1 MKRLLLAAL
10 ALLALAPAAG
20 AAEKVTL
27 TLFMYRDVTAPEA
40 GTWDLV
46 LEGFKK
52 ANPGID
58 IQAEYLFNDPYHQ
71 KLRAMAQADQLPDVF
86 FLWPDKKTG
95 FANGLEGGKPL
106 AKDLRPYLKGHESEF
121 VPSALAPQGRNGE
134 IFELPEQVTAT
145 HVLYVNN
152 ALLKKLGL
160 AFPKTMD
167 ELIAQG
173 PKIRAAGLVPIA
185 MANKDGWE
193 MQSCLLSALTERA
206 GGIDWYNKAIKGEGA
221 SFADPQFANA
231 LDVIKQL
238 SDKEMFAPG
247 INQMEYAV
255 ASQMF
260 AAEKAVYYIDGGWKV
275 NELQQTL
282 TPEQK
287 QNVTLETF
295 PAIPNQKGQAGSTAL
310 VAGTGL
316 AMNAKL
322 TGAKAE
328 AAWKFVYWYA
338 GPGGA
343 EIRMAGG
350 ALPAFK
356 VDVKKL
362 AKPVDPLVQKLQAFL
377 ASHPYGWVID
387 SKMDGEGM
395 KVLHPDIQ
403 EMMFGKKS
411 PKQVAD
417 EYESWVKQHDT
428 NRVKKS

>member
-1 MKRLLLAAL
+1 MRKLLLAAL
-10 ALLALAPAAG
+10 AILAFAPAAR
-20 AAEKVTL
+20 AADKVTL

-46 LEGFKK
+46 LDGFKK
-52 ANPGID
+52 ANPGIE

-95 FANGLEGGKPL
+95 FVNGLEGGKSF
-106 AKDLRPYLKGHESEF
+106 AKDLRPFLKGHEAEF
-121 VPSALAPQGRNGE
+121 VPSALTPQGRGGE
-134 IFELPEQVTAT
+134 LFELPEQVTAT
-145 HVLYVNN
+145 HVFYVNN

-160 AFPKTMD
+160 TFPKTVA

-173 PKIRAAGLVPIA
+173 KKIRDAGLVPIA

-206 GGIDWYNKAIKGEGA
+206 GGLDWYNKVIKGEGA
-221 SFADPQFANA
+221 SFADPQFVNA

-238 SDKEMFAPG
+238 SDNQMFAPG
-247 INQMEYAV
+247 INQMDYGV

-275 NELQQTL
+275 NELLQTL

-287 QNVTLETF
+287 QNITLETI
-295 PAIPNQKGQAGSTAL
+295 PEIPNQKGKAGSTAL

-316 AMNAKL
+316 AMNTKL
-322 TGAKAE
+322 SGAKAD

-338 GPGGA
+338 GHGGA
-343 EIRMAGG
+343 EIRMENG
-350 ALPAFK
+350 ALPAYK
-356 VDVKKL
+356 VDVTKL
-362 AKPVDPLVQKLQAFL
+362 SKPVDPLVQKLQAFL
-377 ASHPYGWVID
+377 ASHAAGYVID

-395 KVLHPDIQ
+395 KVLHPALQ
-403 EMMFGKKS
+403 EMMFGKKT
-411 PKQVAD
+411 PKQVGE
-417 EYESWVKQHDT
+417 EYEAWVKANDT
-428 NRVKKS
+428 NRKKKT

>member
-1 MKRLLLAAL
+1 MKRLLLATLAVL
-10 ALLALAPAAG
+10 ALTPVARAAD
-20 AAEKVTL
+20 KITL

-46 LEGFKK
+46 LDGFKK

-58 IQAEYLFNDPYHQ
+58 VQAEYLFNDPYHD

-86 FLWPDKKTG
+86 FLWPDKKSG
-95 FANGLEGGKPL
+95 FVNGLETGKSF
-106 AKDLRPYLKGHESEF
+106 AKDLRPYLKGHEAEF
-121 VPSALAPQGRNGE
+121 APAALAPQGRGGE
-134 IFELPEQVTAT
+134 LFELPEQVTAT
-145 HVLYVNN
+145 HVFYVNN

-160 AFPKTMD
+160 TFPKTLA

-206 GGIDWYNKAIKGEGA
+206 GGLDWYNNAIAGKGA
-221 SFADPQFANA
+221 SFADPQFVNA

-247 INQMEYAV
+247 INQMDYGV

-275 NELQQTL
+275 NELLQTL

-287 QNVTLETF
+287 ANVSLETI
-295 PAIPNQKGQAGSTAL
+295 PEIPNQKGKAGSTAL

-322 TGAKAE
+322 TGARAE
-328 AAWKFVYWYA
+328 AAWKFISWYSGA
-338 GPGGA
+338 GGSA
-343 EIRMAGG
+343 IRIENG
-350 ALPAFK
+350 ALPAYK

-362 AKPVDPLVQKLQAFL
+362 SKPVDPLVLKLQAFL
-377 ASHPYGWVID
+377 GSHPYGWVID

-395 KVLHPDIQ
+395 KVLHPALQ
-403 EMMFGKKS
+403 EMMFGKKT
-411 PKQVAD
+411 PKQVAE
-417 EYESWVKQHDT
+417 EYEAWVKTHDT
-428 NRVKKS
+428 NRVKKT